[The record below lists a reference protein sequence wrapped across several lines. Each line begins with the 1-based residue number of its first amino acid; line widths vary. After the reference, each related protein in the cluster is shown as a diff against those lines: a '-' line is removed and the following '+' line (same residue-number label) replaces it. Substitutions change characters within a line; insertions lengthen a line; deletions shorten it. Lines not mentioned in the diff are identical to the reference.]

1 MAQQQFGTTSFI
13 PKKPTTP
20 VAQRRRG
27 TVINVFF
34 LIALIIFLGTVS
46 VAVGVFLYQKVVTQ
60 NLEEKGNQLVEARAA
75 FEPALI
81 EDLATMDNRIQA
93 AQEVL
98 HGHLALSA
106 FFELL
111 EQSTLKSVQF
121 DNFTYTATPDGRI
134 SIGMKGRGQSF
145 SSVALQSDIF
155 GKDPFIQNP
164 LFSNLDIDEQGHVIF
179 DFAAALD
186 PILVSY
192 RSLTDPLTKQQL
204 HTDTTTQ

>member
-1 MAQQQFGTTSFI
+1 MAQQFGTTSFI

-27 TVINVFF
+27 TVINIFF
-34 LIALIIFLGTVS
+34 LIALIIFLSTVS

-60 NLEEKGNQLVEARAA
+60 NLEKKSNQLAEAREA

-98 HGHLALSA
+98 NSHLALSA
-106 FFELL
+106 FFEFL

-121 DNFTYTATPDGRI
+121 DDFTYTAMPSGGI
-134 SIGMKGRGQSF
+134 SIGMRGRGQSF

-155 GKDPFIQNP
+155 GKDPFIRNP
-164 LFSNLDIDEQGHVIF
+164 LFSNLDIDEQGNVIF

-186 PILVSY
+186 PALISY
-192 RSLTDPLTKQQL
+192 RNLMDPLTKR
-204 HTDTTTQ
+204 

>member
-34 LIALIIFLGTVS
+34 LIALIIFLGATTVS
-46 VAVGVFLYQKVVTQ
+46 VGVFLYEKSVIQ
-60 NLEEKGNQLVEARAA
+60 NIEKKSNQLVEAKAA

-81 EDLATMDNRIQA
+81 EDLATMDNRIRA

-98 HGHLALSA
+98 NNHLALSA

-121 DNFTYTATPDGRI
+121 DDFAYTATTDGNI
-134 SIGMKGRGQSF
+134 SITMKGRGQSF

-155 GKDPFIQNP
+155 GKDPFIRNP
-164 LFSNLDIDEQGHVIF
+164 LFSNLDIDEQGNVIF
-179 DFAAALD
+179 SFFATLD
-186 PILVSY
+186 PMLISY
-192 RSLTDPLTKQQL
+192 RNFTDPLTKR
-204 HTDTTTQ
+204 